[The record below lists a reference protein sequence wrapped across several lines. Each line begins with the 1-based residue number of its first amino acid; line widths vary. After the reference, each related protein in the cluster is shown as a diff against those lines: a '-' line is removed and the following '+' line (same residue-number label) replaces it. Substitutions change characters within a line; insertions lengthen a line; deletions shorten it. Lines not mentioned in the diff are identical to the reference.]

1 MTTPRHTTTL
11 DRKQD
16 TRKSSKAR
24 GNPTKAMRPRVGGGC
39 RDWES
44 GLTGPSVAP
53 RLPCDP
59 LALHLKGKILD
70 HWRPALRIRDV
81 RTIPLEYPLPQPV
94 FDANYIMATK
104 PALLV
109 EVETDEGLIGLGESA
124 HFGGPLRST

>member
-1 MTTPRHTTTL
+1 M
-11 DRKQD
+11 
-16 TRKSSKAR
+16 
-24 GNPTKAMRPRVGGGC
+24 
-39 RDWES
+39 
-44 GLTGPSVAP
+44 
-53 RLPCDP
+53 
-59 LALHLKGKILD
+59 
-70 HWRPALRIRDV
+70 RIRDV